1 MEFRENEA
9 IYLQIAAYVGEFIM
23 LGKWAEEQKIPS
35 VRELAVDLQVNPNTV
50 VRAFEFLQAKEVII
64 NKRGIGFFISPDA
77 KDKIKA
83 YSKERFLGQE
93 LPEFFKNLFLLDI
106 SMEEIKD
113 RFELF
118 KTENYQTKKS

>member
-23 LGKWAEEQKIPS
+23 LGKWADEQKIPS

-50 VRAFEFLQAKEVII
+50 VRAFEFLQSREVIV
-64 NKRGIGFFISPDA
+64 NKRGIGFFIAPDA
-77 KDKIKA
+77 KNKIKA

-93 LPEFFKNLFLLDI
+93 LPEFFKNIFLLDI
-106 SMEEIKD
+106 SMEEIKE
-113 RFELF
+113 RYEQF
-118 KTENYQTKKS
+118 KQENYQNKQS